1 MLTLVGGVCFG
12 YSTRPPVLPHGARSR
27 QSTVAMQILLG
38 DGTPARGDD
47 DFGPVPEYVDPL
59 AKPRPQYD
67 LCAASGRPDEIV
79 FGAVAPESA
88 AKMGEWTAHMRD
100 KDLPRMMAL
109 FSDAEASTRSP
120 DGAAAGYTDAL
131 RAEGFSTVEMID
143 LQSLGARD
151 LVLASIRAA
160 KAAKER
166 VCVHCAD
173 GEAMTSIVMA
183 DWLLQ
188 DYIGG
193 DNYQEASDALA
204 ARKRLGGVGRV
215 ADVEALEK
223 FVETG
228 SL

>member
-1 MLTLVGGVCFG
+1 
-12 YSTRPPVLPHGARSR
+12 
-27 QSTVAMQILLG
+27 
-38 DGTPARGDD
+38 
-47 DFGPVPEYVDPL
+47 
-59 AKPRPQYD
+59 
-67 LCAASGRPDEIV
+67 
-79 FGAVAPESA
+79 
-88 AKMGEWTAHMRD
+88 
-100 KDLPRMMAL
+100 
-109 FSDAEASTRSP
+109 
-120 DGAAAGYTDAL
+120 
-131 RAEGFSTVEMID
+131 MID
-143 LQSLGARD
+143 LHSLGARD